1 MTNFTPSRP
10 RTFSARRNGVQNP
23 SFFRVSDVETEHFP
37 ASVGGYPDGNDDR
50 LGHDPVVDP
59 GFAVGRV
66 EEHVRVFEG

>member
-1 MTNFTPSRP
+1 MTSFTPSSP
-10 RTFSARRNGVQNP
+10 RTFSERRKLVQNP

-59 GFAVGRV
+59 GCAVGRI
-66 EEHVRVFEG
+66 EEHVRVVEG